1 MSFKPKTNKQVKIN
15 TSDFISID
23 TKHNEMISKF
33 NHNETKVLPK
43 LIKEKESIITKLN
56 TQHTLNDDIMLNN
69 KMSELNKKIGNIKQ
83 EKNKY
88 YLKNSQL
95 LFAYFEEKKN
105 STTNNVVNKDILARF
120 FNVNKSE
127 IVNNKIN
134 KQLLTKYLINNCPD
148 NININNY
155 KYNQEV
161 CEYCNVGELIQIAEE
176 GILVCDHCYKQVQHL
191 VSYDKP
197 LYNDASN
204 DVCFYAYK
212 RINHFRE
219 ILAQFQGKETTTIPT
234 KLLDD
239 LKLQI
244 NKERLEL
251 SQLNIEMMKQLLKKL
266 GYNKYY
272 EHIPFIKDRLGISP
286 PVMSPEYEDKLCSLF
301 MEIQKPYTLFC
312 PDHRTN
318 FLNYYYT
325 IYKLCEILEYT
336 EFLEYFPM
344 LKDRSKIIEQ
354 DEIWRKICKELNWG
368 YIPTIT

>member
-1 MSFKPKTNKQVKIN
+1 MSFKPKTNKQVIIN
-15 TSDFISID
+15 KNDFISID
-23 TKHNEMISKF
+23 TKHKEIIEEIY
-33 NHNETKVLPK
+33 HNETRVLPK
-43 LIKEKESIITKLN
+43 LIKEKEGIIKKLK
-56 TQHTLNDDIMLNN
+56 TTHTLNDDILLNN
-69 KMSELNKKIGNIKQ
+69 KLMELNKKITTIKQ
-83 EKNKY
+83 EKKKY
-88 YLKNSQL
+88 YLKNSKI
-95 LFAYFEEKKN
+95 LFEYFEEKKM
-105 STTNNVVNKDILARF
+105 SSTNNVVNKDILANF
-120 FNVNKSE
+120 FNINKSKV
-127 IVNNKIN
+127 VNNKIN
-134 KQLLTKYLINNCPD
+134 KQLLTKYLINNCSD

-155 KYNQEV
+155 EYNKEL
-161 CEYCNVGELIQIAEE
+161 CEYCNIGELIQIAEE
-176 GILVCDHCYKQVQHL
+176 GILVCDHCFKQVQHL

-197 LYNDASN
+197 LYNDTSN

-251 SQLNIEMMKQLLKKL
+251 SQLNIETMKQLLKKL

-272 EHIPFIKDRLGISP
+272 EHIPFIKHRLGITP

-301 MEIQKPYTLFC
+301 MEIQKPYALFC

-325 IYKLCEILEYT
+325 IYKLCEILEYN

-354 DEIWRKICKELNWG
+354 DEIWKKICKELKWE